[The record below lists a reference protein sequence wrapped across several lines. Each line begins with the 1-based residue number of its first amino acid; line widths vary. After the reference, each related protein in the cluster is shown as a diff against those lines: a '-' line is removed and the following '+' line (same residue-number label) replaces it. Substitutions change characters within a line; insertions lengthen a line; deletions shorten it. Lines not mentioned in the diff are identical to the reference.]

1 MVAAPTEAP
10 TDAPAEAPEDPGPY
24 GPEGRSAWLDIDW
37 SRQQHWVTVSG
48 QPVNVC
54 EIGPVDGDPIVWI
67 HGLAGSWQNWLE
79 NLPVFAEAGFRCLA
93 VDLPGFGQSPMPRD
107 QITITGYGTLVSEL
121 LEELGIS
128 AASIVGNSMG
138 GFIASELAICFP
150 ERVERLVL
158 VSAAGL
164 SVEDLRNDMG
174 MAMLHRLDFL
184 LGACVGWFAAKS
196 DLVARRERL
205 RFATF
210 SIVAA
215 HPQQLPA
222 PLVAECL
229 RGSGKP
235 GFMPSVEALTTYPI
249 RERLPEIGCPVLIV
263 WGTKDHL
270 VPVKDAHEF
279 ERLIPDSR
287 KVIYEDTGHVPQLE
301 RPAAFN
307 ALVGAFIAEKSDED
321 VDKASVG

>member
-1 MVAAPTEAP
+1 MVTAPTV
-10 TDAPAEAPEDPGPY
+10 APEELGPY
-24 GPEGRSAWLDIDW
+24 GPVGRSAWLDIDW
-37 SRQQHWVTVSG
+37 STHQHWVVVAG

-54 EIGPVDGDPIVWI
+54 EIGPADGDPIVWI
-67 HGLAGSWQNWLE
+67 HGLSGSWQNWLE

-93 VDLPGFGQSPMPRD
+93 LDLPGFGQSPMPRD
-107 QITITGYGTLVSEL
+107 EITITGYGALVNEL
-121 LEELGIS
+121 LEELEIP

-138 GFIASELAICFP
+138 GFIASELAICCP
-150 ERVERLVL
+150 QRVQRLVL

-174 MAMLHRLDFL
+174 MALLRRLDFL
-184 LGACVGWFAAKS
+184 LGACVGWFASRSDFVAK
-196 DLVARRERL
+196 RERL

-215 HPQQLPA
+215 HPQQLPP
-222 PLVAECL
+222 PLVEENL

-235 GFMPSVEALTTYPI
+235 GFIPSVQALTTYPI
-249 RERLPEIGCPVLIV
+249 RERLPEICCPTLIV

-270 VPVKDAHEF
+270 VPVRDAHEF

-301 RPAAFN
+301 RPTAFN
-307 ALVGAFIAEKSDED
+307 ALVREFIAEPPNED
-321 VDKASVG
+321 VKQPAEA

>member
-1 MVAAPTEAP
+1 MATVPAAV
-10 TDAPAEAPEDPGPY
+10 PADTSEGLGPY
-24 GPEGRSAWLDIDW
+24 GPVGRSAWLDIDW
-37 SRQQHWVTVSG
+37 STHQRWVTVAG

-54 EIGPVDGDPIVWI
+54 EIGPADGDPIVWI
-67 HGLAGSWQNWLE
+67 HGLSGSWQNWLE
-79 NLPVFAEAGFRCLA
+79 NLPAFAEAGFRCLA
-93 VDLPGFGQSPMPRD
+93 LDLPGFGQSPMPSEK
-107 QITITGYGTLVSEL
+107 ITITGYGTLVDEL

-138 GFIASELAICFP
+138 GFIASELAICCP

-184 LGACVGWFAAKS
+184 LGACVGWVASKS
-196 DLVARRERL
+196 DFVAKRERL

-222 PLVAECL
+222 PLVEENL

-249 RERLPEIGCPVLIV
+249 RERLPEIACPVLIV
-263 WGTKDHL
+263 WGAKDHL

-279 ERLIPDSR
+279 ERLIADAR
-287 KVIYEDTGHVPQLE
+287 KVIYEDTGHVPQME

-307 ALVGAFIAEKSDED
+307 ALVRDFIAEAPHED
-321 VDKASVG
+321 VDRAA